1 MKDGYVD
8 CCKEDFASMATPKKK
23 TEGSDATGTGSTTL
37 GRQELSRR
45 IAQQADISQKQAQAA
60 LEATLK
66 SIREALQSG
75 NEVRLVGFGS
85 FKVRRSAARKGV
97 NPRDRQ
103 PIEVPAKERV
113 RFTPGKELA
122 DAVVK
127 K

>member
-1 MKDGYVD
+1 VL
-8 CCKEDFASMATPKKK
+8 E
-23 TEGSDATGTGSTTL
+23 TTL
-37 GRQELSRR
+37 
-45 IAQQADISQKQAQAA
+45 D
-60 LEATLK
+60 T
-66 SIREALQSG
+66 IREALQHG

-85 FKVRRSAARKGV
+85 FKVRTSAARKGV

-113 RFTPGKELA
+113 RFFPGKELS

>member
-1 MKDGYVD
+1 
-8 CCKEDFASMATPKKK
+8 MAPVKKAK
-23 TEGSDATGTGSTTL
+23 TDATLSTV
-37 GRQELSRR
+37 GRQELTKS

-85 FKVRRSAARKGV
+85 FKVRQSAARKGV
-97 NPRDRQ
+97 NPRDQ
-103 PIEVPAKERV
+103 KPIEVPAKERV
-113 RFTPGKELA
+113 RFFPGKELA